1 VKASNQ
7 TVQGMNLELVIATT
21 NSGKVNEIEKLLAD
35 LPFQVTCHSLVK
47 LGIKDHPVENG
58 RTFKANAVIKA
69 IHYSRK
75 LPGRYVAAE
84 DSGLVVA
91 ALSGKPG
98 VHSARYAGKESDDAK
113 NINKLLQKMISQANR
128 QARFVTVVALAR
140 DGKTLQTFSGTVEGI
155 ITHKPRGTE
164 GFGYDPVFLYPP
176 LHKTFAQLTGQEKNH
191 VSHRFHAFQKV
202 KKFLGYLAQ
211 PDPEILK

>member
-1 VKASNQ
+1 MKASNQ
-7 TVQGMNLELVIATT
+7 ASRGINLDLVIATT
-21 NSGKVNEIEKLLAD
+21 NSGKVREIEKLLAD
-35 LPFQVTCHSLVK
+35 LPFQVTCHSLGK
-47 LGIKDHPVENG
+47 LGIKDHPEENG
-58 RTFKANAVIKA
+58 STFKANAVIKA

-113 NINKLLQKMISQANR
+113 NINKLLQKMTSREDR
-128 QARFVTVVALAR
+128 QAKFVTVVALAR
-140 DGKTLQTFSGTVEGI
+140 DGKTLKTFFGSVEGV
-155 ITHKPRGTE
+155 ITHEPMGSE

-176 LHKTFAQLTGQEKNH
+176 MQKTFAQLTGQEKNH
-191 VSHRFHAFQKV
+191 VSHRFHAFQQV
-202 KKFLGYLAQ
+202 KKFLGNLAQ
-211 PDPEILK
+211 PDPKILE